1 MARLNEEL
9 SRVIGEQTE
18 PDFSQYE
25 EKIEGLS
32 AKLRDLSA
40 SEKDWR
46 EKEHRLELKVHGRK
60 VAGLEK
66 EKEQLRAECAEAQ
79 GKADTMTLK
88 YIEMEAALK

>member
-46 EKEHRLELKVHGRK
+46 EKEHRLELKVK
-60 VAGLEK
+60 QAEEDCEK
-66 EKEQLRAECAEAQ
+66 SNR
-79 GKADTMTLK
+79 DVTLL
-88 YIEMEAALK
+88 ID